1 MNWTKKTKI
10 LELRADALPT
20 EYLRKAREADR
31 TYCGTLE
38 GDQGPVEARLRSFPP
53 LVKLVV
59 GPNAECS
66 EDLHDLLNSMAENRL
81 IWPWQKICLGKYF
94 AISISFQ

>member
-66 EDLHDLLNSMAENRL
+66 EDLHDLLNSMAESKTKHQCNSRGEAESE
-81 IWPWQKICLGKYF
+81 W
-94 AISISFQ
+94 